1 MKPTIR
7 YLLSNYNY
15 VKSLL
20 HLMASNGGNGFK
32 QPQHSSNQS
41 GWRTLWRRL
50 EQKRKQIPAIVIRN
64 NVRFIARCFRN
75 VVGTQRGRVTSRRP
89 PRPLAEP
96 AAIKSPTALPATPKR
111 GDGGRGTGGGL
122 ERRPRNC
129 HLLKLF
135 LNPRTT
141 PATSLP

>member
-111 GDGGRGTGGGL
+111 GDGGRGTGGGGGGGGGVRT
-122 ERRPRNC
+122 ETQ
-129 HLLKLF
+129 KL
-135 LNPRTT
+135 PPIETV
-141 PATSLP
+141 S